1 VSGGNAVQDPFAS
14 TRWVTKRMSSWMIP
28 DGDVV
33 SVTGGDSLFALM
45 ALADDAL
52 PNEDDRKLTVT
63 DVAVL
68 RILMELISE
77 SGRARSDCMRWQRRC
92 MTNSARFCHP
102 RNDSRGFQLADETDC
117 TGEVMDGRPRDRAVE
132 GMADKSWPDIKSLPP
147 MLMEDES

>member
-1 VSGGNAVQDPFAS
+1 LNQVSGGNAVQDPFAS

-45 ALADDAL
+45 ALANDAL

-77 SGRARSDCMRWQRRC
+77 SEP
-92 MTNSARFCHP
+92 SAIRLHA
-102 RNDSRGFQLADETDC
+102 LAT
-117 TGEVMDGRPRDRAVE
+117 ALH
-132 GMADKSWPDIKSLPP
+132 DKLSALLPP
-147 MLMEDES
+147 S